1 MKLQLLFYSLSY
13 LPTPTD
19 QPCTYA
25 CVSEPPSSSTE
36 LKPASSS
43 ADSTHSSPV
52 KMSDWGT
59 NEMEQAIKVNFK
71 RLAAGFQQLEELDD
85 IRKQIFLKEL
95 TVIMQDCK
103 R

>member
-1 MKLQLLFYSLSY
+1 
-13 LPTPTD
+13 
-19 QPCTYA
+19 
-25 CVSEPPSSSTE
+25 
-36 LKPASSS
+36 
-43 ADSTHSSPV
+43 
-52 KMSDWGT
+52 MSDWGT